1 MPNSLNQSAINQIYL
16 SNSTERFVVS
26 NSGDYYWWNNF
37 NRSYQPIDIASLPG
51 QIIGVDSDNAGNLVF
66 LTLIN
71 DDDPGFPPPSYLTTW
86 NASSQSFGNSEQ
98 FFMDPWLSSPG
109 NYPFAY
115 ISSTEFLLIF
125 NGDLYQLTPPPGDDW
140 AGNNIDGIKL
150 GSNFATTVVGLDGS
164 GWALDVQGQAWIV
177 DGTQVSLFNGSNN
190 PPLKQLSVVDSNRIY
205 GLGTDGNVYQ
215 WSIAANSFIDISN
228 FLSNPPPSLAQIQV
242 DEQGILY
249 GISSQNQGYQLFDTT
264 SVVDI
269 SNPNTQP
276 SGLTT
281 ITDNSGVTHAVWNEN
296 GQIYYGYQQAGG
308 NGQYIGVAP
317 LSSGIGTPT
326 QGSSTDLNLINSSG
340 TIQAYWINNDG
351 NDTEVYSSNL
361 SPSLYGGYQWSN
373 PQNLTNDDLADSNLK
388 VTILDNNRVL
398 ITTQKQGVTRHQI
411 IDTNQSTSIP
421 INNTNLPFR
430 PKGQGFVYDLDTAP
444 DNSSLLGGA
453 QGLPLPKDF
462 SISIT
467 KKKKDNDINSTTTS
481 ISATISGS
489 VDQQYISQT
498 GQNLFVP
505 SNSIQIA
512 AGIDWVNTL
521 QPYIQNK
528 LNFSLQSGAKWPGI
542 QAYPGATSFI
552 TGVGYELDV
561 ETLGFILDKIAPGTG
576 EIFEELNESGVLQLK
591 LEALV
596 ALGIS
601 VSLLH
606 SDTSSN
612 GDDNYFFELVDSS
625 LEGANANTPE
635 SELFW
640 EFEPQKIVSYLE
652 DVFRDP
658 AASVSFSLSTGL
670 ALTTK
675 VVDFI
680 KIKIKSTQN
689 EIITRTPSDF
699 NIKTTFTYKWS
710 MGVDLWLFSL
720 DWGGSNSVVEYNK
733 KIPVDGSEGDSL
745 GFLPP
750 SFGQTAAPAAPGAT
764 SIRRVNYEPKS
775 TTHLLTSESPTDLV
789 DSADIT
795 YVIQGNTAY
804 GTFAAAVNDN
814 SDNFT
819 YLYFVQGTVTTVNNQ
834 TTIAWNPATLQAIP
848 NTSGANQ
855 RPEIAI
861 DNESNNVLIT
871 WQYESITNPTVA
883 AIATTPPGQVY
894 LVYGQAGNN
903 PINLSSLGEN
913 PSSSGAGFYWTLDN
927 EYFASLGQA
936 VTALGDVNGGGK
948 ADFAFTAP
956 DLNDEQGGVYVVF
969 GEQYSQV
976 NNLNNLG
983 SNGLLLTGQAL
994 SELGYSIANAGDVN
1008 GDGKSDLI
1016 IGAPGLNNNQG
1027 AAYLLYGG
1035 ALFQTPQTIT
1045 DIDTLLQNN
1054 PTYGQ
1059 QITNPNGQIGDRF
1072 GTSVTGGQDFNG
1084 DGKAD
1089 YAISAPEA
1097 NQASGEI
1104 TLILSQLIFNELFT
1118 LSIDNNGNLVL
1129 VNQTTNT
1136 EVWNSN
1142 TAHLVPEPEYASYYE
1157 AVMEANGNFTL
1168 YEYAG
1173 QAQLSYWSTNTSGN
1187 PGAYLALGEDGGLYI
1202 RNQQGNNIYTL
1213 HQGTNPNTSRVIRLS
1228 EGNSLRSD
1236 DPNSTLTTS
1245 NYLGG
1250 TITLTNST
1258 STVNGEALL
1267 DIGSIALIPD
1277 VNQDG
1282 RADLLI
1288 GGTGAA
1294 VILFGSNLSTQNLD
1308 LATLTPGQGFVI
1320 LDDTGLYLPLQVSS
1334 AGDVNGDGINDILV
1348 GHPAG
1353 QDAQG
1358 QPFSGSAYVVFGGSS
1373 LSTSEQNSLAFSDLN
1388 GSNGFKIVGAGT
1400 EVTGAGDINGDGV
1413 ADLIVSEPDAQN
1425 QSGVS
1430 YVIYGGSSNQIGSI
1444 ATINVSQVGTT
1455 VNGYIIGQA
1464 NANQLSGSSVSPI
1477 GDINGDGKIDLL
1489 VGAPYTIP
1497 SADLTNLQNTIAPNY
1512 ITGQLNGS
1520 QVSFNNPTPAPIPN
1534 LAPGEAL
1541 ESLTATPFGILG
1553 IVVNGNE
1560 LLAGFWQAR
1569 AGWKVFQTIATLTDD
1584 NGIFTDIS
1592 VNAGNAGNPVTVS
1605 WGTSNTQSSTTVL
1618 NQSIYNGRGW
1628 NNTGFT
1634 TYANPAPTED
1644 IDNIITQPGN
1654 TPQFSVLNQRVKE
1667 SHGKVVFTVTRKGD
1681 TSQPVTL
1688 NYRTED
1694 ITATATSDYEH
1705 GEGTITFAP
1714 GETTKS
1720 IEILVYEDTLEE
1732 HLHEK
1737 FQLLLTP
1744 TSSSLAPLSATA
1756 TLADTNPT
1764 INLLAIDSGFE
1775 MVGPANALLTYAI
1788 SSAGDVDG
1796 DGYGEFLISAPG
1808 DNSSQGKIY
1817 LIAGAKGMEVS
1828 NQGLNVDS
1836 LSIAQGL
1843 SITGVAN
1850 ATTQAGYTL
1859 SNWGNNYYALS
1870 TPNLSLGASGTSSI
1884 YVFTKA
1890 TLNQYFKKQTSVS
1903 ITSLD
1908 SSPLTGNSAD
1918 AFGKN
1923 VLLFDLDKDGTPELI
1938 VGAPLSNQVFIYT
1951 LSGNSKTLQATLTVS
1966 GNQSLG
1972 SALQVLDLDG
1982 DGNLD
1987 IVMGASTANPINDSA
2002 GNLAGYGG
2010 AIYILKGTGS
2020 LPQNTTLTN
2029 STSSVNWVFNG
2040 ASNLTGQGNNGSLN
2054 PSTGEASS
2062 NQQTSTPFYDR
2073 VGSALAVLDLN
2084 GDGHQDLAI
2093 GAPNAAVGSGYKATA
2108 NLGKAYVLFGNQNPS
2123 LSNLSQIGVGQGVT
2137 FQGVLAS
2144 GQAGWEVAN
2153 GQDMNKDGIA
2163 DLLIGAPFAYGNAG
2177 SAYVAFGSTNAY
2189 GNTSTVQLDPNVSNS
2204 RVFQYQ
2210 GVANPLGGS
2219 NVFNPGS
2226 VGQSLGGVGDINGDR
2241 TLPTG
2246 GDDILLGAPSS
2257 DNALNQGQI
2266 YVAIGHPWLQG
2277 GLSLNVNDLRSDNG
2291 FIELNANPAL
2301 GVGDVNGDGYADFIN
2316 TNGQLTLGASTLSN
2330 VSQQR
2335 TFALAGTLQNNPAF
2349 FTSGDF
2355 NADGYQDIV
2364 AFGTLN
2370 GQIGFITYT
2379 GGGVTQNILGGQLY
2393 EPLLPPGSD
2402 LIQITTGDVD
2412 GDGDEDFLLLSIGQ
2426 GGLVQIDIYRGSA
2439 SGLSNNQPDVNQVI
2453 YDNSSAGNQ
2462 NLQTAAVHVA
2472 DLNGDGVDEIFIYM
2486 AFATFEAAG
2495 VWAYSKNL
2503 LNPVP
2508 TGFDSELI
2516 KPIDGL
2522 AADILRISSGDV
2534 NGDGY
2539 EDVLVSSRAE
2549 DNNTKTLVDSVYYGN
2564 PNLSQLGPTSR
2575 KQFSSTKDDITPP
2588 GYSNSAKLSTFV
2600 GDVNADGFD
2609 DILIDQFTSSLQ
2621 SNIYLGS
2628 ATGALSVNVP
2638 IQGLPNR
2645 QTLYQTGQAGD
2656 INGDGYDDFLMAD
2669 QDYKLTYAI
2678 YGQDWEPQT
2687 ATWNSNVTVQSLE
2700 GTNGNDVFQSNP
2712 SGNFLLSINGQNGD
2726 DYVNTPILPASQT
2739 QSFLFKG
2746 GQGDDQFGLPAT
2758 DSSYITHI
2766 DGGSGYDTLFIQE
2779 SAGSANSIDL
2789 TKLYQKIFN
2798 IEEID
2803 LGYDNSVIFD
2813 LNSLLQILDS
2823 NKTLIINGVDSIA
2836 KPSDQNNS
2844 NWSQMGEDTYNGKIY
2859 QIYSYA
2865 NTAVEVWVEKGGV
2878 TWSPSSISLE
2888 QSLSSYQGI
2897 FLLNGNQLNLLTN
2910 LVSTNTSNVNELGIF
2925 KVDNDQGYINGLA
2938 PDSPD
2943 YLKAALDSD
2952 RTQVLFSAITNRP
2965 NGLTVE
2971 QIQRVLD
2978 VSLDHK
2984 FGFYVIENST
2994 TDTVQNQLK
3003 ETGKTTVPIFLSTSP
3018 NLTVSEPVAGSYQLD
3033 WSDSAIGSE
3042 GANTLVVE
3050 TQGSQEKLPQG
3061 SQLQGNAQSEVLDLR
3076 KLKGTVNIEASLYRE
3091 AGYNNTV
3098 GFYAVDLEGKV
3109 VDPLTGLAVTDSPTK
3124 DNAED
3129 YLQKALQYRAN
3140 IALSVENQATVTQ
3153 VTQLQGGLLYAP
3165 FLIQDGSFLLLGDD
3179 DLSNDPQVFF
3189 PYLGV
3194 NSDKVDHIRLLGN
3207 NLFGF
3212 EDLTGGGDLDY
3223 NDVIVKVNLLV

>member
-1 MPNSLNQSAINQIYL
+1 MSNFLNQSAIAQIYL

-26 NSGDYYWWNNF
+26 NSGDYYWWNDF

-51 QIIGVDSDNAGNLVF
+51 QIIGVDSDNTGNLAF
-66 LTLIN
+66 LTLVEGPFDGSGIEWW
-71 DDDPGFPPPSYLTTW
+71 LTTW
-86 NASSQSFGNSEQ
+86 NASSQSLGESEPVKEA
-98 FFMDPWLSSPG
+98 FDVGTVNP
-109 NYPFAY
+109 PFAY
-115 ISSTEFLLIF
+115 ISITEFLLIT
-125 NGDLYQLTPPPGDDW
+125 NGILLQYTSSGSAWDAIELGD
-140 AGNNIDGIKL
+140 
-150 GSNFATTVVGLDGS
+150 NFASTVGGLDGS
-164 GWALDVQGQAWIV
+164 AWALDVQGQAWIIN
-177 DGTQVSLFNGSNN
+177 GTQLSLFNGSNN
-190 PPLKQLSVVDSNRIY
+190 PPLKQLSVVDDNHIY
-205 GLGTDGNVYQ
+205 GLGTDGKVYQ

-228 FLSNPPPSLAQIQV
+228 FLSNPPPTFEQIQV

-249 GISSQNQGYQLFDTT
+249 GISTQNQSYQLFDTA
-264 SVVDI
+264 SVVNI
-269 SNPNTQP
+269 SNPNAQP

-281 ITDNSGVTHAVWNEN
+281 ITTGAGVTHAIWNQN
-296 GQIYYGYQQAGG
+296 GQIYYGYSNANSG
-308 NGQYIGVAP
+308 GQYIGVAP
-317 LSSGIGTPT
+317 LSGGIGTPT
-326 QGSSTDLNLINSSG
+326 QGSSTNLNLINNNG

-351 NDTEVYSSNL
+351 NDTEVYSSSL
-361 SPSLYGGYQWSN
+361 SSSPYGGYQWSN

-411 IDTNQSTSIP
+411 IDTNQLTSTP
-421 INNTNLPFR
+421 VNNTDLHFK
-430 PKGQGFVYDLDTAP
+430 PKGQEFVYDLDTAP
-444 DNSSLLGGA
+444 DNSGLLGGA

-462 SISIT
+462 SISVT
-467 KKKKDNDINSTTTS
+467 KKSKSSDVNTTTTS

-489 VDQQYISQT
+489 VDQKYISQT

-528 LNFSLQSGAKWPGI
+528 LNFSLQSGGAWPAI
-542 QAYPGATSFI
+542 QAYPGTTSF
-552 TGVGYELDV
+552 TAGVGYELDV

-625 LEGANANTPE
+625 LTGANADTPE

-640 EFEPQKIVSYLE
+640 EFQPQKILGYLE
-652 DVFRDP
+652 DVFQDP
-658 AASVSFSLSTGL
+658 AVNVSFSLSTGL
-670 ALTTK
+670 AITTK

-699 NIKTTFTYKWS
+699 NLKTTFTYKWS

-720 DWGGSNSVVEYNK
+720 DWGGGNSVVEYNK
-733 KIPVDGSEGDSL
+733 NIPVDGSEGDSL

-750 SFGQTAAPAAPGAT
+750 SFGQTAAPVAPGAT

-775 TTHLLTSESPTDLV
+775 TTYLLTSESPTESPTDLV
-789 DSADIT
+789 DSADIA

-804 GTFAAAVNDN
+804 GTFAAAVNDG
-814 SDNFT
+814 SGNFT

-861 DNESNNVLIT
+861 DSLGNVLIT

-913 PSSSGAGFYWTLDN
+913 PSSTGAGFYWTLDN

-969 GEQYSQV
+969 GEQYGQV
-976 NNLNNLG
+976 NDLNNLG
-983 SNGLLLTGQAL
+983 SNGLLLTGKAL

-1059 QITNPNGQIGDRF
+1059 QITNSNGQIGDRF
-1072 GTSVTGGQDFNG
+1072 GTVVTGGYDFNG
-1084 DGKAD
+1084 DAQTD
-1089 YAISAPEA
+1089 YAISAPSA
-1097 NQASGEI
+1097 NQESGEI
-1104 TLILSQLIFNELFT
+1104 TLILSQLIANELFT

-1142 TAHLVPEPEYASYYE
+1142 TAYLVPEPQYASYYE
-1157 AVMEANGNFTL
+1157 AVMESNGNLVL
-1168 YEYAG
+1168 YEWAG
-1173 QAQLSYWSTNTSGN
+1173 EAQLSYWSTNTSGN
-1187 PGAYLALGEDGGLYI
+1187 PGAYLALGQDGGLYI
-1202 RNQQGNNIYTL
+1202 RNQQGNNIHTL
-1213 HQGTNPNTSRVIRLS
+1213 YQGTNSNTSSVSRLT
-1228 EGNSLRSD
+1228 EGNSILSNNA
-1236 DPNSTLTTS
+1236 NSNLTS
-1245 NYLGG
+1245 QNFPGG
-1250 TITLTNST
+1250 TITLTNNT
-1258 STVNGEALL
+1258 SAVNGEPLL
-1267 DIGSIALIPD
+1267 DISSIALIPD

-1282 RADLLI
+1282 KADLLI
-1288 GGTGAA
+1288 GGSGAA
-1294 VILFGSNLSTQNLD
+1294 IILFGSNLSTQNLD
-1308 LATLTPGQGFVI
+1308 LATINPGQGFVL

-1334 AGDVNGDGINDILV
+1334 AGDVNGDGINDVIV
-1348 GHPAG
+1348 GQPAG

-1358 QPFSGSAYVVFGGSS
+1358 QAFTGNAYVLFGGSS
-1373 LSTSEQNSLAFSDLN
+1373 LSTSTNNTLGFSALN

-1400 EVTGAGDINGDGV
+1400 EVTAGGDINGDGV
-1413 ADLIVSEPDAQN
+1413 ADLIVAEPDAQN

-1430 YVIYGGSSNQIGSI
+1430 YVIYGGSSNQIGSV
-1444 ATINVSQVGTT
+1444 ASINVSQVGST
-1455 VNGYIIGQA
+1455 VQGYVIGQA
-1464 NANQLSGSSVSPI
+1464 GANQLSGSSVSPI

-1512 ITGQLNGS
+1512 ITGKLNNG

-1534 LAPGEAL
+1534 LAPGESL
-1541 ESLTATPFGILG
+1541 QSLTPTPFGILG
-1553 IVVNGNE
+1553 IVVNGNN
-1560 LLAGFWQAR
+1560 LLAGFWQAGT
-1569 AGWKVFQTIATLTDD
+1569 GWQGFQTIATLTDN
-1584 NGIFTDIS
+1584 NGIFTDIA
-1592 VNAGNAGNPVTVS
+1592 VNASNPVTVS

-1628 NNTGFT
+1628 NNTGFA
-1634 TYANPAPTED
+1634 TYSNPAPTED
-1644 IDNIITQPGN
+1644 IDNIITQSGN
-1654 TPQFSVLNQRVKE
+1654 TSQFSVLNQSVKE
-1667 SHGKVVFTVTRKGD
+1667 SDGKVVFTVIRKGD

-1688 NYRTED
+1688 KYRTED
-1694 ITATATSDYEH
+1694 ITATATSDYQH
-1705 GEGTITFAP
+1705 REGTITFAP

-1720 IEILVYEDTLEE
+1720 IEIVVYEDTLEE
-1732 HLHEK
+1732 SLREK
-1737 FQLLLTP
+1737 FQLILTP

-1756 TLADTNPT
+1756 TLSDTNPT

-1796 DGYGEFLISAPG
+1796 DGYGEFLTSAPG
-1808 DNSSQGKIY
+1808 DNNSQGKIY

-1836 LSIAQGL
+1836 LSSAQGL

-1859 SNWGNNYYALS
+1859 SNWNNYYALS

-1884 YVFTKA
+1884 YVFSKA
-1890 TLNQYFKKQTSVS
+1890 TLNQYFKKQASVS
-1903 ITSLD
+1903 ISSLD

-1923 VLLFDLDKDGTPELI
+1923 VLLFDLNKDGTPELI

-2073 VGSALAVLDLN
+2073 VGNALAVLDLN

-2093 GAPNAAVGSGYKATA
+2093 GAPNAAVGSGYTATP

-2123 LSNLSQIGVGQGVT
+2123 LSNLSQIAVGQGVT

-2189 GNTSTVQLDPNVSNS
+2189 GNTSTVQLDPNISNS

-2226 VGQSLGGVGDINGDR
+2226 VGQSLGGVGDINGDYN
-2241 TLPTG
+2241 LATG
-2246 GDDILLGAPSS
+2246 GDDIIIGAPSS
-2257 DNALNQGQI
+2257 NNGNNQGQI
-2266 YVAIGHPWLQG
+2266 YAAIGHPWLQG

-2291 FIELNANPAL
+2291 FIELNANPAV

-2335 TFALAGTLQNNPAF
+2335 TFTLAGTLQNNPAF

-2364 AFGTLN
+2364 AVGTLN
-2370 GQIGFITYT
+2370 GQTGLITYT
-2379 GGGVTQNILGGQLY
+2379 GGGVTQNILGGQFLAS
-2393 EPLLPPGSD
+2393 PVSTV
-2402 LIQITTGDVD
+2402 IQTTTGDIN
-2412 GDGDEDFLLLSIGQ
+2412 GDGYDDLLVLSSLSNPTQGQ
-2426 GGLVQIDIYRGSA
+2426 GQVTIYFGSA
-2439 SGLSNNQPDVNQVI
+2439 SGLNNLSPITQSINDPNVSGASPGATD
-2453 YDNSSAGNQ
+2453 
-2462 NLQTAAVHVA
+2462 TAFHTA
-2472 DLNGDGVDEIFIYM
+2472 DLNGDTIDEIFVL
-2486 AFATFEAAG
+2486 ASLGVSFAEGFTDIQYYDAIPSIWNYTNGQLNLTSSSLQSQTVWYAAG
-2495 VWAYSKNL
+2495 QYSNL
-2503 LNPVP
+2503 DF
-2508 TGFDSELI
+2508 TS
-2516 KPIDGL
+2516 ID
-2522 AADILRISSGDV
+2522 RISSGDF
-2534 NGDGY
+2534 NGDGS
-2539 EDVLVSSRAE
+2539 EDILYSLRFNAIDYFDS
-2549 DNNTKTLVDSVYYGN
+2549 SVYITYDQVFYGDILSNFGQKSKVLNTGSGFNTYYYLSLLN
-2564 PNLSQLGPTSR
+2564 PAQTS
-2575 KQFSSTKDDITPP
+2575 T
-2588 GYSNSAKLSTFV
+2588 AV

-2609 DILIDQFTSSLQ
+2609 DILVNQEFSDTPSAL
-2621 SNIYLGS
+2621 YLGGNGS
-2628 ATGALSVNVP
+2628 TSLTNSIP

-2669 QDYKLTYAI
+2669 QDNQLTYAI

-2687 ATWNSNVTVQSLE
+2687 ATWNSGVTVQPLE
-2700 GTNGNDVFQSNP
+2700 GTNGNDVFQSSP
-2712 SGNFLLSINGQNGD
+2712 TGNFLLSINGQNGD
-2726 DYVNTPILPASQT
+2726 DFVNTPIIPASKT
-2739 QSFLFKG
+2739 QLFLFKG
-2746 GQGDDQFGLPAT
+2746 GQGDDKFGLPAT
-2758 DSSYITHI
+2758 DSSYITQV
-2766 DGGSGYDTLFIQE
+2766 DGGSGYDTLFIEQT
-2779 SAGSANSIDL
+2779 AGSFNDIDL
-2789 TKLYQKIFN
+2789 TKLYQKISN

-2803 LGYDNSVIFD
+2803 LGYNNSVIFD
-2813 LNSLLQILDS
+2813 STSLLQILDS
-2823 NKTLIINGVDSIA
+2823 NKTLIINGVNSLA
-2836 KPSDQNNS
+2836 KPSDENNVS
-2844 NWSQMGEDTYNGKIY
+2844 VF
-2859 QIYSYA
+2859 IYSR
-2865 NTAVEVWVEKGGV
+2865 
-2878 TWSPSSISLE
+2878 S
-2888 QSLSSYQGI
+2888 
-2897 FLLNGNQLNLLTN
+2897 
-2910 LVSTNTSNVNELGIF
+2910 
-2925 KVDNDQGYINGLA
+2925 
-2938 PDSPD
+2938 
-2943 YLKAALDSD
+2943 
-2952 RTQVLFSAITNRP
+2952 
-2965 NGLTVE
+2965 
-2971 QIQRVLD
+2971 
-2978 VSLDHK
+2978 
-2984 FGFYVIENST
+2984 FYGHV
-2994 TDTVQNQLK
+2994 
-3003 ETGKTTVPIFLSTSP
+3003 
-3018 NLTVSEPVAGSYQLD
+3018 
-3033 WSDSAIGSE
+3033 
-3042 GANTLVVE
+3042 
-3050 TQGSQEKLPQG
+3050 
-3061 SQLQGNAQSEVLDLR
+3061 
-3076 KLKGTVNIEASLYRE
+3076 
-3091 AGYNNTV
+3091 
-3098 GFYAVDLEGKV
+3098 
-3109 VDPLTGLAVTDSPTK
+3109 
-3124 DNAED
+3124 
-3129 YLQKALQYRAN
+3129 
-3140 IALSVENQATVTQ
+3140 
-3153 VTQLQGGLLYAP
+3153 
-3165 FLIQDGSFLLLGDD
+3165 
-3179 DLSNDPQVFF
+3179 
-3189 PYLGV
+3189 
-3194 NSDKVDHIRLLGN
+3194 
-3207 NLFGF
+3207 
-3212 EDLTGGGDLDY
+3212 
-3223 NDVIVKVNLLV
+3223 